1 MAKPPRT
8 IPPRDRI
15 FVGEDADDIGAALD
29 LAVEAFQRFWIYGA
43 CGGCV
48 ACAGGWPAVA

>member
-1 MAKPPRT
+1 MAKPRRT

-43 CGGCV
+43 CGDCV